1 MKSLMLSLLILFTL
15 VGCQNSPSNDLAI
28 DLANH
33 TNALIT
39 IEVVSLNDGYYTSH
53 SGMGFMFAKDELDCY
68 VVTANHVV
76 EQPYSFMAYKHWNT
90 NEKNEK
96 NEKIKYIGSDKNTD
110 LAVLKL
116 PISNNNCTTVSVN
129 NQEST
134 IRLGESVLIFGHPPI
149 KYNDMPTKFYKSVS
163 NGVISTVLDNYNKRG
178 FSVIAST
185 GVVSPGFSG
194 GAVFSISSATHS
206 VEFIGMAV
214 ESLRQVENN
223 GVAMPLSIIIPA
235 KVLQESA
242 NKIIATYK
250 ETQEEIQEEVQK
262 SFSKKLLREE
272 AL

>member
-15 VGCQNSPSNDLAI
+15 VGCQNLPSNDLAI
-28 DLANH
+28 DQANH

-53 SGMGFMFAKDELDCY
+53 SGMGFMFAKDELACY

-76 EQPYSFMAYKHWNT
+76 EQPYSFMAYKYWNA
-90 NEKNEK
+90 NEKS
-96 NEKIKYIGSDKNTD
+96 EKIEYVGSDKNTD
-110 LAVLKL
+110 IAVLKL

-149 KYNDMPTKFYKSVS
+149 KYNDMPAKFYKSVS

-214 ESLRQVENN
+214 ESLRKVENN
-223 GVAMPLSIIIPA
+223 GVAMPLSIIIPT
-235 KVLQESA
+235 KVLQEST
-242 NKIIATYK
+242 NKIIANYK
-250 ETQEEIQEEVQK
+250 EIQEEVQEDVQK
-262 SFSKKLLREE
+262 PFSKKLLREE